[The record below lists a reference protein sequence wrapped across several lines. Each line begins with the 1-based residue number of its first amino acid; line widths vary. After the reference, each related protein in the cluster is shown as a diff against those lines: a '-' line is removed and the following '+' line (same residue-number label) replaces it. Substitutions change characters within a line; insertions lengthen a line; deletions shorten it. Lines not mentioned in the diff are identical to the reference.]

1 MYSVYSGQTSP
12 CDQLHS
18 SYLLQTLVRL
28 LSISK
33 ILGAICQ
40 ADDDYQRGSHL
51 VLGPDGHVEGLGV
64 SHQRA
69 VEDDVGLTSYVR
81 RQE

>member
-1 MYSVYSGQTSP
+1 MS
-12 CDQLHS
+12 
-18 SYLLQTLVRL
+18 
-28 LSISK
+28 
-33 ILGAICQ
+33 LGAICQ

-51 VLGPDGHVEGLGV
+51 VLGPDERVGGLGV